1 MHRRSAT
8 LFLSLV
14 AAPAV
19 AQSDPTAMARQSA
32 ANQLGLLEYCQAQ
45 GAVGDDAV
53 SAERD
58 MIAGMPAP
66 ATTGPVASDQAEALG
81 KQGTMSMPNGQTA
94 TLAGMAS
101 AHNMTVSALCQ
112 QLGSGAVQ
120 SAAALRQSG
129 MTAGA
134 IPSMPAMPG
143 SLTGIPGLP
152 PGMTVPGM
160 PSGAGMTAIPG
171 LPAMPGPS
179 RGN

>member
-1 MHRRSAT
+1 MHRRFT
-8 LFLSLV
+8 ILFLSLV
-14 AAPAV
+14 AGPSL
-19 AQSDPTAMARQSA
+19 AQTDLTAMARQSA
-32 ANQLGLLEYCQAQ
+32 ANQLGLLQYCQAQ

-53 SAERD
+53 KAERD
-58 MIAGMPAP
+58 MIAGMPAA
-66 ATTGPVASDQAEALG
+66 ATTSPAASDQAEALG
-81 KQGTMSMPNGQTA
+81 KQGTMSMPNGQTT

-101 AHNMTVSALCQ
+101 THNMTVSALCQ

-120 SAAALRQSG
+120 SAAALRQNG

-134 IPSMPAMPG
+134 SAGMPAMPG

-171 LPAMPGPS
+171 LPAMPGLS